1 MTHICVSD
9 LTIIGSDNGLSPGRR
24 QAIIRTNAGILLK
37 RPLGTNFSEILIK
50 ILLFS
55 FKKMHLKVSSAKRRP
70 FCLGLNV
77 LRSGAWVP
85 LNSFWFFLCFF
96 FPFFVCLNEV
106 MYHWYKYCQEY
117 VQVLCTRYFWALWSF
132 QMFTCPLFQLKLH
145 LLTTVRV
152 SYSVDFKAPLPLMV
166 KFTGLAGIVNATV
179 Y

>member
-85 LNSFWFFLCFF
+85 LNSFCFFLCFF
-96 FPFFVCLNEV
+96 FSFFCLFEWSYV
-106 MYHWYKYCQEY
+106 PLVQILSRICTGPVYKVLLSFMVISDVYMSFIPIETTFINYCQ
-117 VQVLCTRYFWALWSF
+117 SF
-132 QMFTCPLFQLKLH
+132 
-145 LLTTVRV
+145 LL
-152 SYSVDFKAPLPLMV
+152 SGF
-166 KFTGLAGIVNATV
+166 
-179 Y
+179 